1 MRDLMK
7 IDVKLENGLLPDKYG
22 KYSDAT
28 IGGKPCVSF
37 PITVNDVPKGAKT
50 LALTFVD
57 FDSIPVC
64 GFAWTHWLAVN
75 IPADVSEIPENASQ
89 NEAFGMVQGKT
100 DFSGALICRY
110 GGPMPPDKTHNYTL
124 TLFAL
129 DCALELAEGFSLDEL
144 NEKMKDH
151 ILEKAELTLPSRS

>member
-1 MRDLMK
+1 MK
-7 IDVKLENGLLPDKYG
+7 IDVKLENGLLPDKYA
-22 KYSDAT
+22 KYSDIK
-28 IGGKPCVSF
+28 IGGAPSVSF
-37 PITVNDVPKGAKT
+37 PVGIENVPAGAKT

-64 GFAWTHWLAVN
+64 GFTWTHWLAAN

-89 NEAFGMVQGKT
+89 NEAFGMVQGAT
-100 DFSGALICRY
+100 HFSGAIHCRY

-124 TLFAL
+124 TLLAL

-144 NEKMKDH
+144 NEKMNGH